1 MSTKV
6 VDLENRLRMSTSMHL
21 LAEAMRDALTSGTL
35 GKHMPRYYVPYSKVS
50 DAAPN
55 LMNTLSLE
63 GIKDGKALFEI
74 RPCHTEV
81 SKTGPFDFL
90 NFNAAIRAPFIGK
103 PWLRALVPLQGTV
116 EGAIIQLRQPPTFRS
131 SYIGFAHNQ
140 RVIRRGVFSRHV
152 DMHDVGN
159 GAVNST
165 MPITRAYY
173 ESDTDGVPIA
183 IPIDSFVTLKLAS
196 TIHSQLVPQA
206 IAGVLVPTETTTAR
220 RVERRQMR
228 EAAHE
233 YMSRTASA
241 VSVIDLHGRD
251 AITIAN
257 TLQDILGLNQ
267 LMPDY
272 HYRCELEA
280 SSGRVHRGG
289 GGILETEYAA
299 AVLAGALHAG
309 ARTEFFSEDDAK
321 LFISAVNSFSK
332 ILRAKEDK
340 VFQANTLFSSVPS
353 PTNPDHYAALHKVAN
368 GDIQSI

>member
-1 MSTKV
+1 MNTKV
-6 VDLENRLRMSTSMHL
+6 VDLENRLRMSTSMHS
-21 LAEAMRDALTSGTL
+21 LAEAMRDALTSSTL

-63 GIKDGKALFEI
+63 GVKDGKALFEI
-74 RPCHTEV
+74 RPCATEIRKV
-81 SKTGPFDFL
+81 GPFDFL
-90 NFNAAIRAPFIGK
+90 NFSAAIRAPFIGK

-116 EGAIIQLRQPPTFRS
+116 EGTIIQLRQPPTFRS
-131 SYIGFAHNQ
+131 SYIGFVRNEGVA
-140 RVIRRGVFSRHV
+140 RRGVFSRHV

-165 MPITRAYY
+165 MPATMAYY
-173 ESDTDGVPIA
+173 GSDTDGVPIA
-183 IPIDSFVTLKLAS
+183 IPIDSFVTLKLAL
-196 TIHSQLVPQA
+196 TIHSQFVPQA

-280 SSGRVHRGG
+280 SSGRIHRG

-321 LFISAVNSFSK
+321 LFIAAVNSFSK

-353 PTNPDHYAALHKVAN
+353 PTNQDHYAALHKIAN
-368 GDIQSI
+368 GDIKSI